1 MKMARARA
9 NHAAW
14 RELIAAR
21 LDRPLTRS
29 ETRSLAAH
37 LRDCAACREADRD
50 YRQQHALLRALPL
63 RPVPRDLW
71 PRTSAALDRE
81 VARGSSHF
89 GRTWRRRGRKYGPS
103 AALMTTIASL
113 GVVAGLTMMQLSPAV
128 TVAPPSAPAPA
139 TPFAIAPQPLAFVGS
154 DETHMYV
161 YQTDV
166 GHACPQNAAGCSV
179 DEGIVRTPVNL
190 PASVRARNLALSP
203 SGNALALV
211 GRGGGHDVIAVVL
224 LADGSKDP
232 GPQTPDGSTFDPGSS
247 PDSVPESPTTTG
259 DPPATPSDPPPVV
272 VAILENVESAGAP
285 PAWSPSGEMLAFS
298 AMPADGRHGPDVY
311 VWSPSD
317 AVARPVTTDH
327 GSYFASWS
335 TGKIVISRLGGG
347 GDVEGASLSTIV
359 MDPNTSEERPVAGP
373 ALWLPVVNP
382 AGTRAIA
389 WRGDLDLASG
399 RPVPSSGALFM
410 IDWAAIDPF
419 APANEPVATPVVPET
434 PAPTDAP
441 PSDAAPTGAPPTDA
455 PPTADPTATPTAP
468 TAEPSASP
476 VVASTETPPSDSPS
490 TTPEP
495 QSTDAPTEP
504 EATAAPPALPA
515 GWVELDL
522 GRDTATTPVLDW
534 QARWSLDGQVL
545 GLWLADAIG
554 STWGRLAVMAVDPD
568 TGRVQTVEP
577 LLSATLARRGFSL
590 GLSRVVWVAPSED
603 NADGEL
609 RIRTWGDDGV
619 GGVRLEPLTLD
630 GVVPAF

>member
-9 NHAAW
+9 DHASW

-37 LRDCAACREADRD
+37 LRACAACREADRD
-50 YRQQHALLRALPL
+50 YRQQRALLRALPL
-63 RPVPRDLW
+63 RPVPRNLW

-81 VARGSSHF
+81 VARGSSRF
-89 GRTWRRRGRKYGPS
+89 GRTWRRRGRKFGPS
-103 AALMTTIASL
+103 AALMATIASL
-113 GVVAGLTMMQLSPAV
+113 GVVVGLTAMQLTPAV
-128 TVAPPSAPAPA
+128 SIASPSVPAPA
-139 TPFAIAPQPLAFVGS
+139 TPFAIAPQQLAFVGS
-154 DETHMYV
+154 DDAHMYV
-161 YQTDV
+161 YRTDV
-166 GHACPQNAAGCSV
+166 GHACPANAAGCAV

-203 SGNALALV
+203 SGRTLALV
-211 GRGGGHDVIAVVL
+211 GSGGGHDVIAVVL
-224 LADGSKDP
+224 LSDGAHDP
-232 GPQTPDGSTFDPGSS
+232 TPPEGTPAPVNPGATPVTVTGPGQ
-247 PDSVPESPTTTG
+247 PE
-259 DPPATPSDPPPVV
+259 ATPSDAPPVV

-298 AMPADGRHGPDVY
+298 AMPADGSHGPDVY

-335 TGKIVISRLGGG
+335 TSNIVISRLAGVGNG
-347 GDVEGASLSTIV
+347 EGSDGASLSTIV
-359 MDPNTSEERPVAGP
+359 MDPSTSEERPVAGP

-389 WRGDLDLASG
+389 WRGDLDFASG
-399 RPVPSSGALFM
+399 HPVPSSGALLM

-419 APANEPVATPVVPET
+419 AAANEPVATPDVVET
-434 PAPTDAP
+434 PTPTDAPAATDAPAPTDAP
-441 PSDAAPTGAPPTDA
+441 ASTHPSD
-455 PPTADPTATPTAP
+455 PPTAPPAS
-468 TAEPSASP
+468 PSASP
-476 VVASTETPPSDSPS
+476 VVASTEPAPSEGPS
-490 TTPEP
+490 ATPEP
-495 QSTDAPTEP
+495 QSTETPVEP
-504 EATAAPPALPA
+504 SETATPSALPD

-545 GLWLADAIG
+545 GIWLADTVG
-554 STWGRLAVMAVDPD
+554 STWGRLAVMAVDPE
-568 TGRVQTVEP
+568 TGAVASSEA

-590 GLSRVVWVAPSED
+590 GLSRVVWVAPSDD
-603 NADGEL
+603 NPDGEL

>member
-1 MKMARARA
+1 MARARA
-9 NHAAW
+9 NHAGW

-50 YRQQHALLRALPL
+50 YRQQRDSLRALPL

-81 VARGSSHF
+81 VARRSFRF

-103 AALMTTIASL
+103 VALMTTVASL
-113 GVVAGLTMMQLSPAV
+113 GVVVGLTVMQLTPAV
-128 TVAPPSAPAPA
+128 TVAPPPSAVPPA

-166 GHACPQNAAGCSV
+166 GHACPANAAGCSV
-179 DEGIVRTPVNL
+179 DEGVVRTPVNL
-190 PASVRARNLALSP
+190 PARVRARNLALSP
-203 SGNALALV
+203 SGKALALV

-224 LADGSKDP
+224 LTDESNDP
-232 GPQTPDGSTFDPGSS
+232 PPPTPDGTLEPGTGPDDS
-247 PDSVPESPTTTG
+247 PPVAPTTTSE
-259 DPPATPSDPPPVV
+259 PRVSPSDAPPVV

-285 PAWSPSGEMLAFS
+285 PAWSPSGETLAFS

-311 VWSPSD
+311 IWSPSD
-317 AVARPVTTDH
+317 AVARPITSDH

-335 TGKIVISRLGGG
+335 TGKIVISRLAGG
-347 GDVEGASLSTIV
+347 GDGEGASLSTIV
-359 MDPNTSEERPVAGP
+359 IDPLTSEERPVPGP

-389 WRGDLDLASG
+389 WRGELEFASG
-399 RPVPSSGALFM
+399 RPVPSSGGLFM

-419 APANEPVATPVVPET
+419 VPASEPVATPDVPET
-434 PAPTDAP
+434 PTTT
-441 PSDAAPTGAPPTDA
+441 DAAPS
-455 PPTADPTATPTAP
+455 ADPSEIPTAP

-476 VVASTETPPSDSPS
+476 VVAETETPPSATPS
-490 TTPEP
+490 VTPEP
-495 QSTDAPTEP
+495 QSTGTPAGPQE
-504 EATAAPPALPA
+504 TAAPQEPAAPPDLPA

-522 GRDTATTPVLDW
+522 GSDTATTPVVDW

-545 GLWLADAIG
+545 GIWLADAVD
-554 STWGRLAVMAVDPD
+554 SNWGRLAVMAVDD
-568 TGRVQTVEP
+568 QTGQVHTAEP

-590 GLSRVVWVAPSED
+590 GLSRVAWVAPSDD
-603 NADGEL
+603 NPDGEL

-619 GGVRLEPLTLD
+619 DGVRLEPLTLEE
-630 GVVPAF
+630 VVPAF